1 MLINRNPIKY
11 SQKFHY
17 AGKLALTVLGVTI
30 LAAVTACSDDANST
44 EPVALREYGPA
55 VAIGNGQVRS
65 YVVKK
70 SSGNSVA
77 QEIGVAFSE
86 AAMDNLPAASMAMMD
101 GGANMSAHAMMTEI
115 LLDLPTGHGTQY
127 KFVQVDWNPAGHEP
141 PGIYDVPHFDFHFY
155 NISKAERDLIDP
167 SNPQFVTNARN
178 FPDSTYARSYFV
190 NQAVVLNAPAEAL
203 TVPRMGLHWLDA
215 KSPELQ
221 GMVGNPAGYK
231 PFTATFIQGSWA
243 GAFIFE
249 EPMITRAHLL
259 SRKAA
264 VADSARD
271 QFIPLTSAQ
280 RVSPA
285 GFYPTAY
292 RITYDPAAKEYRVAL
307 TNLVR
312 RD

>member
-1 MLINRNPIKY
+1 MHHLHPRRN
-11 SQKFHY
+11 
-17 AGKLALTVLGVTI
+17 LALAVLGTTL
-30 LAAVTACSDDANST
+30 LATTTACSNDANST

-55 VAIGNGQVRS
+55 MAIGNGQVRT
-65 YVVKK
+65 YVVKNG
-70 SSGNSVA
+70 SSTSA
-77 QEIGVAFSE
+77 PQEIGVAFSE
-86 AAMDNLPAASMAMMD
+86 GAMDNLPAAEIELMD
-101 GGANMSAHAMMTEI
+101 QEGAKMSAYATTEI
-115 LLDLPTGHGTQY
+115 LLDLPVGHGSQY

-155 NISKAERDLIDP
+155 TISKAERDLIDP
-167 SNPQFVTNARN
+167 SNPQFVANARS
-178 FPDSTYARSYFV
+178 FPDSAYARAFFV
-190 NQAVVLNAPAEAL
+190 NGAVAFHAPAEAL
-203 TVPRMGLHWLDA
+203 TVPRMGLHWMNT

-221 GMVGNPAGYK
+221 GVLGNPAGYK
-231 PFTATFIQGSWA
+231 PFTATFVQGSWA

-271 QFIPLTSAQ
+271 QVIPLTAAQ
-280 RVSPA
+280 KVSPA
-285 GFYPTAY
+285 GFYATAY
-292 RITYDPAAKEYRVAL
+292 RITYDASAKEYRVAL